1 MVLERIVVHV
11 LPKGHLVLERR
22 VAPLQLEVVLD
33 HLRKH
38 RRSVDRHEIL
48 LL

>member
-1 MVLERIVVHV
+1 MYLLER
-11 LPKGHLVLERR
+11 HLVLERR
-22 VAPLQLEVVLD
+22 VAALQLEVVLD
-33 HLRKH
+33 HLREH